1 MKKILLSLILILT
14 IAGTTTARAIDFDW
28 GVTGGMNLTRLNM
41 QGSNER
47 LFGSQNRAGWF
58 VGPKINLNSMIG
70 LGFDAAVLYQQAQYN
85 LTLDVVDKT
94 ILSATHKADF
104 VSLPINARYNLGLGD
119 KFSIYL
125 ATGPQFDFSWNDKE
139 EDWFKDMT
147 STFRRENLAINWNV
161 GVGVR
166 IAKYLELGV
175 TYNFGLSK
183 AGERVDNW
191 GNSIMNGLQGLTG
204 KDDYRA
210 NAFKLHASVYF

>member
-1 MKKILLSLILILT
+1 
-14 IAGTTTARAIDFDW
+14 
-28 GVTGGMNLTRLNM
+28 
-41 QGSNER
+41 
-47 LFGSQNRAGWF
+47 
-58 VGPKINLNSMIG
+58 
-70 LGFDAAVLYQQAQYN
+70 
-85 LTLDVVDKT
+85 
-94 ILSATHKADF
+94 
-104 VSLPINARYNLGLGD
+104 
-119 KFSIYL
+119 
-125 ATGPQFDFSWNDKE
+125 
-139 EDWFKDMT
+139 MT

-166 IAKYLELGV
+166 IVKYLELGV